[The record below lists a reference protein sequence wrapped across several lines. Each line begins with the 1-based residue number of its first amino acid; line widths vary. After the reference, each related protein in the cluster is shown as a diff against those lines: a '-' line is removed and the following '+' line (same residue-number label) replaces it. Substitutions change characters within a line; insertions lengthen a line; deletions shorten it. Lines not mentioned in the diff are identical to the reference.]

1 MGLKDEIPCSSWGR
15 AAFLLQLFLPAA
27 GMCPRMGFQDSP
39 AQNEVPNNS
48 VAAFPKAGVLIIP
61 VSVSFGAEIPHFH
74 WWDDEIPSWLPGVAQ
89 QVRT

>member
-1 MGLKDEIPCSSWGR
+1 
-15 AAFLLQLFLPAA
+15 
-27 GMCPRMGFQDSP
+27 MGFQDSP
-39 AQNEVPNNS
+39 ARNEVPNNS